1 MAVEVHLAA
10 SVLCI
15 AALVVSLWFV
25 LPETWTFQAT
35 ALYGTL
41 AVAGVLLGLYLVR
54 LWALRV
60 GGPPRTD
67 HRLTLVPL
75 ILPALASLELIRFRN
90 GVVVWGAVI
99 LVGLCLLL
107 ALCGWIEEEGDGLER
122 LRVPEI
128 WRVDRLPGTES

>member
-10 SVLCI
+10 SILCI
-15 AALVVSLWFV
+15 AAVVVSLWFV

-54 LWALRV
+54 PWALRV

-75 ILPALASLELIRFRN
+75 ILLALASLELIRFRN